1 MTGPYAHYYF
11 GERVRETLPP
21 WSREIVDREP
31 MAFHIGLRGPDFFF
45 YGEVAGFKQS
55 HELVPPPTTQN
66 LTPRN

>member
-11 GERVRETLPP
+11 GERVRETLPS

-45 YGEVAGFKQS
+45 MAKSPVS
-55 HELVPPPTTQN
+55 NNHTN
-66 LTPRN
+66 